1 MFKTEIIN
9 RVPKRPVFQWIY
21 FLTVTMLFGVFSV
34 QAADGTGLT
43 VDADKPVGKISP
55 LVYGA
60 NYGPWALISM
70 DNAPLAEQ
78 SGLTFYRFPAGAWG
92 DQHNL
97 YESDI
102 DMFYGQTK
110 GWNAQLSIS
119 VRLQGGTP
127 EAAAKLVHYA
137 NIEKG
142 YNIRYWSIGNEP
154 NLYKNYS
161 VDQLNK
167 DWRPIAEAMRAVD
180 PTIILMGPEVS
191 QYPPTTDPKEY
202 QAPLREWVRSFLKA
216 NGDLVDIVSIHRY
229 PFPIKTN
236 QSETAADLLAN
247 PPEWDT
253 LIPDLR
259 AVIKDATGRDLP
271 VAVTEVNS
279 NWDFGASI
287 TDTPEH
293 AIWWADVLGR
303 LIRQKVEVVNY
314 WALSAQESSLG
325 LLSRYNPRP
334 AYYVYLL
341 YKQFGTQLLTSDSTD
356 KDVSVTAAL
365 KDDGSLTL
373 MVINRATDAKTIPLA
388 LKAFTPSGAAAV
400 WLLDRDHKAENT
412 GTADLSSGTLS
423 LPAESATLYIVSAS
437 K

>member
-1 MFKTEIIN
+1 MVNEKLVN
-9 RVPKRPVFQWIY
+9 RVLRRPVFQCLC
-21 FLTVTMLFGVFSV
+21 FVSLMLLFGMFSV
-34 QAADGTGLT
+34 EAVDDTGLT
-43 VDADKPVGKISP
+43 VNADNVIGKISP

-78 SGLTFYRFPAGAWG
+78 SGITFYRFPAGAWG
-92 DQHNL
+92 DQHDL
-97 YESDI
+97 HESDI
-102 DMFYGQTK
+102 DMFYAQTHQ
-110 GWNAQLSIS
+110 WHAQLSIS

-137 NIEKG
+137 NVEKG

-161 VDQLNK
+161 VEQLNE

-191 QYPPTTDPKEY
+191 QYPPTADPKEY

-216 NGDLVDIVSIHRY
+216 NGDLDDIVSIHRY
-229 PFPIKTN
+229 PFPKQTN
-236 QSETAADLLAN
+236 GSVTAADLRAN
-247 PPEWDT
+247 VTEWDT
-253 LIPDLR
+253 LVPDLR
-259 AVIKDATGRDLP
+259 SVIKDATGHDLP
-271 VAVTEVNS
+271 VALTEVNS

-287 TDTPEH
+287 TDTPYH
-293 AIWWADVLGR
+293 AVWWADVLGR
-303 LIRQKVEVVNY
+303 LIRQQVEIVNY

-341 YKQFGTQLLTSDSTD
+341 YKQFGTDLLGSSSSDQDITI
-356 KDVSVTAAL
+356 TAAK

-373 MVINRATDAKTIPLA
+373 MVVNLAPDSKTVPVA
-388 LKAFTPSGAAAV
+388 LKGFVPSGAAEV
-400 WLLDRDHKAENT
+400 WLLDKDHKAEKIDAQDFST
-412 GTADLSSGTLS
+412 GSLTL
-423 LPAESATLYIVSAS
+423 PPESVTLYIVPAS